1 MVNYLMAP
9 NELIQIGDRLVQ
21 ERFIQQVELDQ
32 SLRQLGGS
40 ANTAD
45 DLLNNLESR
54 NLLTTWQASRIKK
67 NEWDELVL
75 GEFKLMYQNASGSFA
90 RVFRAGALEDGHM
103 VGVKV
108 LRSRWAQERKHIE
121 DFHREA
127 QLGMTLMHENIVP
140 IYNHGTKS
148 CPSGDIHYL
157 VMEFVEGG
165 NLRDFIQI
173 RQQLSA
179 LETMQYALGIAEGLK
194 AALAMGFTHRDLK
207 LTNVLMSSKGV
218 AKLVDFGLAG
228 SNDESHHQ
236 RAVEYATIEKSTGA
250 PQNDPRS
257 DLFFLGVM
265 LYELLSGQPPY
276 SRTNDIMERKQVSRY
291 RDIRPIEQVASDV
304 PQAVHGVISRLL
316 CFEPEGRY
324 QSADEL
330 IRSLYQ
336 IIPSLEEGH
345 VSAPTTGTSFE
356 QSSGSTIS
364 NTQPSESEQKLPTV
378 LCVEHRIK
386 YQNVLREYLSK
397 RGFRPLMVGDTS
409 RALNRLQSNNV
420 PDCIVF
426 FGESIDEDIVNAF
439 SVASDHAKQSPL
451 AVVAVLSKEQNAF
464 KSQLKKTSSSR
475 VLLSPITLRDLRKEV
490 HLALQ
495 HAHQD
500 SSELNSI
507 VS

>member
-1 MVNYLMAP
+1 MAP
-9 NELIQIGDRLVQ
+9 NEFTKVGERLVLERLIQ
-21 ERFIQQVELDQ
+21 QQELDQ
-32 SLRQLGGS
+32 SIRQLGGS
-40 ANTAD
+40 STSAD
-45 DLLNNLESR
+45 ELLKNLESR

-75 GEFKLMYQNASGSFA
+75 GNFKLMYQNASGSFA
-90 RVFRAGALEDGHM
+90 RVFRAGSLEDGHM

-140 IYNHGTKS
+140 IFDHGTKS
-148 CPSGDIHYL
+148 CPGGDIHYL

-179 LETMQYALGIAEGLK
+179 VETMQYTLGIAEGLK

-218 AKLVDFGLAG
+218 PKLVDFGLAG
-228 SNDESHHQ
+228 SDDESHHQ
-236 RAVEYATIEKSTGA
+236 RAVEYATLEKANSA

-276 SRTNDIMERKQVSRY
+276 TRTNDIMERKQVNRY
-291 RDIRPIEQVASDV
+291 RNIRPIEQITPHV
-304 PQAVHGVISRLL
+304 PAAVHGVINRLL
-316 CFEPEGRY
+316 SFEPEGRY

-330 IRSLYQ
+330 IRALHQ
-336 IIPSLEEGH
+336 VIPQLEEAEQA
-345 VSAPTTGTSFE
+345 APLSETSFE
-356 QSSGSTIS
+356 QSSGSTAS
-364 NTQPSESEQKLPTV
+364 SLSPTEAEEKLPTV

-386 YQNVLREYLSK
+386 HQNVLREYLSK

-409 RALNRLQSNNV
+409 RALNRLQSSNV

-426 FGESIDEDIVNAF
+426 FGESIGEEIVNAF
-439 SVASDHAKQSPL
+439 SVASDYSKQNPL
-451 AVVAVLSKEQNAF
+451 AVVAVLSNQLNDL

-475 VLLSPITLRDLRKEV
+475 VLLSPITLRDLRKEI